1 MVNVPV
7 DVDVENMK
15 KPVVDIITLGCS
27 KNLVDSEKL
36 IRQLEL
42 NGFSVTHDAENPQGE
57 IAVINTCGFIG
68 DAKEES
74 INMILE
80 MAQRK
85 VKGNLKQLI
94 VMGCLSERYL
104 HELEGE
110 LPEVDRFYGKFDW
123 ERLITDLGKTYYKES
138 CNSRRITTPS
148 HYAYLKISEGCN
160 RTCSY
165 CAIPI
170 ITGAHK
176 SRPIEDILSEVEE
189 LVKQGVKEFQVIA
202 QELTYYGLD
211 IYKERKIA
219 ELVERIA
226 QTPGVE
232 WIRLHYAYPTQFPMD
247 LLKVMAKY
255 DNVCKYLDI
264 ALQHCS
270 DNVLAN
276 MHRNITKEQ
285 TYTLLETIRKEVPG
299 IHIRT
304 TLMVGYPG
312 ETDEDFAELTDF
324 IKWAKFERMGAFAY
338 SEEDGTYASE
348 HYTDDVPEEVKQARL
363 SKLMRVQQNISLA
376 HQENKVGKQFK
387 VIIDRL
393 EGDYYIGRTEYDSP
407 EVDPEVLIRKTDD
420 QELQIGAFYNV
431 KIDSAEEFDLYAHV
445 V

>member
-1 MVNVPV
+1 
-7 DVDVENMK
+7 MK

-42 NGFSVTHDAENPQGE
+42 NGFGVTHDAEDPQGE
-57 IAVINTCGFIG
+57 IAIINTCGFIG

-85 VKGNLKQLI
+85 QTGNLKKLI

-110 LPEVDRFYGKFDW
+110 LPEVDSFYGKFDW
-123 ERLITDLGKTYYKES
+123 EKIISDLGKTYHKEA

-170 ITGAHK
+170 ITGTHK
-176 SRPIEDILSEVEE
+176 SRPIEDIVSEVQE
-189 LVKQGVKEFQVIA
+189 LVSKGVKEFQVIA

-211 IYKERKIA
+211 LYKERKIS
-219 ELVERIA
+219 ELIERIA
-226 QTPGVE
+226 QVPGVE

-247 LLKVMAKY
+247 LLRVMAQY
-255 DNVCKYLDI
+255 NNVCKYLDI

-270 DNVLAN
+270 DSVLAN

-285 TYTLLETIRKEVPG
+285 TYTLLETIRKEVPD
-299 IHIRT
+299 IHIRS

-312 ETDEDFAELTDF
+312 ETDANFAELVDF
-324 IKWAKFERMGAFAY
+324 VKWAKFDRMGAFAY
-338 SEEDGTYASE
+338 SEEDGTYAAE
-348 HYTDDVPEEVKQARL
+348 NYKDDVPADVKQARL

-376 HQENKVGKQFK
+376 CQENKVGKTFK

-393 EGDYYIGRTEYDSP
+393 EGDFYIGRTEFDSP
-407 EVDPEVLIRKTDD
+407 EVDPEVLIRNTDNS
-420 QELQIGAFYNV
+420 ELKIGEFYNV
-431 KIDSAEEFDLYAHV
+431 QVDGAEEFDLYAHV

>member
-1 MVNVPV
+1 MT
-7 DVDVENMK
+7 
-15 KPVVDIITLGCS
+15 VDIITLGCS

-42 NGFSVTHDAENPQGE
+42 NGFSVTHDAEKPKGE
-57 IAVINTCGFIG
+57 IAIINTCGFIG

-104 HELEGE
+104 YELQGE

-123 ERLITDLGKTYYKES
+123 EKIITDLGKFYYKDS
-138 CNSRRITTPS
+138 SNSRRITTPS

-170 ITGAHK
+170 ITGTHK
-176 SRPIEDILSEVEE
+176 SRPIEDILLEVEE
-189 LVKQGVKEFQVIA
+189 LVQQGVKEFQIIA

-211 IYKERKIA
+211 IYKERRIA

-226 QTPGVE
+226 QTPDVE

-247 LLKVMAKY
+247 LLKVIAKY
-255 DNVCKYLDI
+255 NNVCKYLDI

-270 DNVLAN
+270 DSVLAN

-285 TYTLLETIRKEVPG
+285 TYTLLETIRNKVPG

-312 ETDEDFAELTDF
+312 ESDADFDELVDFV
-324 IKWAKFERMGAFAY
+324 KWAKFERMGAFAY
-338 SEEDGTYASE
+338 SEEDGTYAAE
-348 HYTDDVPEEVKQARL
+348 HYSDDIPEEVKQARL
-363 SKLMRVQQNISLA
+363 NKLMRVQQNISLA
-376 HQENKVGKQFK
+376 HQHNKVGKQFK
-387 VIIDRL
+387 VIIDRI
-393 EGDYYIGRTEYDSP
+393 EGDYYIGRTEFDSP
-407 EVDPEVLIRKTDD
+407 EVDPEVLIKKTDNP
-420 QELQIGAFYNV
+420 ELNTGSFYIV
-431 KIDSAEEFDLYAHV
+431 EVDSAEEFDLYAHV